1 MPRAQHIFRACGVR
15 DLSLFEFFALSIA
28 LGADLFSV
36 AVPIGMNNVRR
47 YLIIRAA
54 AVFALFHIGMILI
67 GYYAGNWICNF
78 VEHLGTYHFDC
89 PTVLVEN
96 LAQGVGAVVLAGLG
110 IEMIAEYLS
119 DEKSGAVGSKL
130 LQGKA
135 LLVIAVSVSIDALAA
150 GFSLGMLAVDLWRL
164 VSILGLVIFT
174 IALIGLGLGHR
185 IGRRLDGKSELAGG
199 AMLLIL
205 AMHLL
210 YSAFV

>member
-1 MPRAQHIFRACGVR
+1 MRG
-15 DLSLFEFFALSIA
+15 LSTFEFFALSIA

-36 AVPIGMNNVRR
+36 AVPIGMNSVRR
-47 YLIIRAA
+47 RLIVRAA
-54 AVFALFHIGMILI
+54 AIFALFHIGMILL
-67 GYYAGNWICNF
+67 GYYAGNWICRF

-89 PTVLVEN
+89 PALLVEN
-96 LAQGVGAVVLAGLG
+96 LAQGVGALVLAGLG
-110 IEMIAEYLS
+110 VEMIADYFND
-119 DEKSGAVGSKL
+119 DENGVVGSKL

-135 LLVIAVSVSIDALAA
+135 MLVIAASVSIDALAA

-164 VSILGLVIFT
+164 TSILGLVIFT
-174 IALIGLGLGHR
+174 IALIGLGLGHK

-205 AMHLL
+205 ALHLL

>member
-1 MPRAQHIFRACGVR
+1 V
-15 DLSLFEFFALSIA
+15 STFEFFALSIA
-28 LGADLFSV
+28 LGADMFSV

-47 YLIIRAA
+47 RLIVRAA
-54 AVFALFHIGMILI
+54 AIFALFHIGMILL
-67 GYYAGNWICNF
+67 GYYAGSWICRF

-96 LAQGVGAVVLAGLG
+96 LAQGIGALVLAGLG
-110 IEMIAEYLS
+110 VEMIVDYFND
-119 DEKSGAVGSKL
+119 DENGVVGSKL

-135 LLVIAVSVSIDALAA
+135 MLVIAVSVSIDALAA

-164 VSILGLVIFT
+164 TAILGLVIFT
-174 IALIGLGLGHR
+174 IAIIGLGLGHK
-185 IGRRLDGKSELAGG
+185 IGRRLDGKSELVGG

-205 AMHLL
+205 ALHLL